1 MPPTAAGKTIVET
14 AQATTS
20 LSTLVSVLTM
30 TAYKPVLDALS
41 GAGPFTVFA
50 PTDDAFKAAGVNVSD
65 VATVTAVLTYHVLN
79 GKVMSGDLK
88 ATQEVAT
95 LEGRKITVTKDANGV
110 MINGKAKV
118 TTADVEA
125 TNGVVHIIDQVLLP
139 PAAGKSIVELAVA
152 TPSLKTLV
160 TVLTMAE
167 YKPVLDALSG
177 AGPFTVFA

>member
-95 LEGRKITVTKDANGV
+95 LEGRKMTVTKDASGVV
-110 MINGKAKV
+110 MINGTATV

-125 TNGVVHIIDQVLLP
+125 TNGVVHIID
-139 PAAGKSIVELAVA
+139 
-152 TPSLKTLV
+152 
-160 TVLTMAE
+160 TVLM
-167 YKPVLDALSG
+167 P
-177 AGPFTVFA
+177 P